1 MSIKAVVSGVAPSCC
16 FSTDLMTYLLVLFQA
31 RLCLVSCRVEEISGN
46 TSSMVSLT
54 PEIMI
59 LSPIS
64 GDTFRATTSQSWP
77 ARVWWVLVVLV
88 VRWMFPLLRE
98 EVLWCKFVSW
108 VTSSEYQQQDQSL
121 VRQEADLLGVSDLD
135 SVCPYLEARSI
146 WPPPAGAPDDQS
158 CLEGLTGQFSCS

>member
-1 MSIKAVVSGVAPSCC
+1 MSIKAVASSCC

-77 ARVWWVLVVLV
+77 ARVLVVV
-88 VRWMFPLLRE
+88 VGRWMFPLLRE
-98 EVLWCKFVSW
+98 AVLFCKFVS
-108 VTSSEYQQQDQSL
+108 
-121 VRQEADLLGVSDLD
+121 
-135 SVCPYLEARSI
+135 
-146 WPPPAGAPDDQS
+146 
-158 CLEGLTGQFSCS
+158 